1 MREITVCAKCNSEDI
16 EYLFGGKCY
25 CNKCKSKQDSV
36 DKYISSS
43 YERVRASV
51 YSTGNKWAIENF
63 NATH

>member
-25 CNKCKSKQDSV
+25 CNNCKSKQDSV
-36 DKYISSS
+36 DKYISSP

-51 YSTGNKWAIENF
+51 YATGNKWAIENF
-63 NATH
+63 NSTH